1 MYAFIRNLDH
11 WYVLFLDVPTL
22 KIRILITNYPE
33 TILSTARTLPG
44 HQRKETLLVTIPKL
58 A

>member
-1 MYAFIRNLDH
+1 MRNLDN